1 MDRQDERELLKL
13 LAGELDADE
22 TRRVRRRLAEEPELA
37 AAWERLRGTWRRV
50 DLPSEPL
57 PPGFSGRVMAQL
69 RDEANGR
76 RGVAARLALWRA
88 PAWAQAA
95 GAAMLAGGVALGVV
109 LGQGLA
115 PELLPLPAAPS
126 TAVERVAVE
135 APEAPEAPPN
145 EVAAA
150 SVSDAVPALD
160 DEEVLADVYE
170 DDYDGYLD
178 SDGDTLADAYLDAL
192 SSFGEGESS

>member
-1 MDRQDERELLKL
+1 MDRQDEGELLSL
-13 LAGELDADE
+13 LAGELDADA

-37 AAWERLRGTWRRV
+37 AAWERLRGTWRQI

-57 PPGFSGRVMAQL
+57 PPGFSGRVMARV
-69 RDEANGR
+69 RDEADGR

-95 GAAMLAGGVALGVV
+95 GAAMLACGVALGVV

-115 PELLPLPAAPS
+115 PVVLP
-126 TAVERVAVE
+126 VD
-135 APEAPEAPPN
+135 APEAPP
-145 EVAAA
+145 EVTATTDLPTTPD
-150 SVSDAVPALD
+150 VDGD
-160 DEEVLADVYE
+160 GEDYADVYE
-170 DDYDGYLD
+170 DDYAGYLA

-192 SSFGEGESS
+192 SSFAAEESS

>member
-57 PPGFSGRVMAQL
+57 PPGFSGRVMSRL
-69 RDEANGR
+69 RDEADDR
-76 RGVAARLALWRA
+76 RGVAPRLALWRA

-115 PELLPLPAAPS
+115 P
-126 TAVERVAVE
+126 AVERPAVGSPEPVA
-135 APEAPEAPPN
+135 N
-145 EVAAA
+145 VAAA
-150 SVSDAVPALD
+150 TGPPAPSEIGDAGD
-160 DEEVLADVYE
+160 DGEELADVYE
-170 DDYDGYLD
+170 DDYAGYLD